1 MRLTRRTPQGDPER
15 HAVSVVP
22 VVLAQV
28 LVTVD
33 ESGRARVRVD
43 GIEHPDGPVE
53 EGQLGGVLASVAEA
67 EDGPVRVEI
76 HEPDGTRYA
85 DILQPPRRR
94 PAPRQEKDAGTP
106 ARGPVLRAEGFAPGE
121 PVLIAVP
128 TTMSIS
134 ADANGTVCLLA
145 APNRPR
151 HLDELILFGL
161 ASRRTVRGRRIPHA
175 KPGRWWR
182 R

>member
-1 MRLTRRTPQGDPER
+1 MRLTRRAPQGDPER

-43 GIEHPDGPVE
+43 GIEHPDGPVDR
-53 EGQLGGVLASVAEA
+53 GQLGGVLASVAEA
-67 EDGPVRVEI
+67 ADGAVRVEI
-76 HEPDGTRYA
+76 HEPDGTSYA

-94 PAPRQEKDAGTP
+94 PAPRQEKDAGRT

-121 PVLIAVP
+121 TVLVAVLA
-128 TTMSIS
+128 TSIR
-134 ADANGTVCLLA
+134 ADADGAVCLHA
-145 APNRPR
+145 APSRPR
-151 HLDELILFGL
+151 RLDELILFGL
-161 ASRRTVRGRRIPHA
+161 ASRRTVFGRRIPHA
-175 KPGRWWR
+175 KPGRW
-182 R
+182 

>member
-1 MRLTRRTPQGDPER
+1 MRLAWRAPRGDPEQQT
-15 HAVSVVP
+15 VSVVP

-67 EDGPVRVEI
+67 ADGPVRVEI

-94 PAPRQEKDAGTP
+94 PAPRQEKDAGRT

-121 PVLIAVP
+121 TVLVAVL
-128 TTMSIS
+128 TTSIR
-134 ADANGTVCLLA
+134 ADADGTVCLLA

-151 HLDELILFGL
+151 RVDELILFGL

>member
-1 MRLTRRTPQGDPER
+1 MRLARRAPRPDPEQQT
-15 HAVSVVP
+15 VSVVP

-53 EGQLGGVLASVAEA
+53 GGQLGGVLASVAEA
-67 EDGPVRVEI
+67 ADGPVRVEI
-76 HEPDGTRYA
+76 HEPDGTSYA

-94 PAPRQEKDAGTP
+94 PAPRQEKDAGST

-121 PVLIAVP
+121 TVQVAVL
-128 TTMSIS
+128 TTSIR
-134 ADANGTVCLLA
+134 ADADGTVCLLA
-145 APNRPR
+145 APTKPR
-151 HLDELILFGL
+151 RLDELILFGL

-175 KPGRWWR
+175 KPGRWR

>member
-1 MRLTRRTPQGDPER
+1 MRLARRAPQSGPEQQ
-15 HAVSVVP
+15 AESVVP

-28 LVTVD
+28 LVTVE

-43 GIEHPDGPVE
+43 GTEHPDGPIDQA
-53 EGQLGGVLASVAEA
+53 QLGGVLASVVEA
-67 EDGPVRVEI
+67 ADGPVRVEI

-94 PAPRQEKDAGTP
+94 PAPRQEKDAPTP

-121 PVLIAVP
+121 TVLVAVP
-128 TTMSIS
+128 TTTSIR

-145 APNRPR
+145 TPHRPR
-151 HLDELILFGL
+151 RLNELILFGL
-161 ASRRTVRGRRIPHA
+161 ASRRTVRGRRIPHS
-175 KPGRWWR
+175 KPGRW
-182 R
+182 

>member
-1 MRLTRRTPQGDPER
+1 MRLARRAPRGDPER

-28 LVTVD
+28 IVTVD
-33 ESGRARVRVD
+33 ESGRAHVRVD
-43 GIEHPDGPVE
+43 GIEHPDGPVDRE
-53 EGQLGGVLASVAEA
+53 QLGGVLAGVADA
-67 EDGPVRVEI
+67 ADGPVRVEI

-121 PVLIAVP
+121 TVLVTVP
-128 TTMSIS
+128 TTSIR
-134 ADANGTVCLLA
+134 ADADGTVCLLA

-151 HLDELILFGL
+151 RLDELILFGL

-175 KPGRWWR
+175 KPGRW
-182 R
+182 

>member
-1 MRLTRRTPQGDPER
+1 MRLARRVPRGDAEQQ
-15 HAVSVVP
+15 AVGVVP

-43 GIEHPDGPVE
+43 GIEHPDGPVDRE
-53 EGQLGGVLASVAEA
+53 RLGGVLAGVADA
-67 EDGPVRVEI
+67 ADGPVRVEI
-76 HEPDGTRYA
+76 HEPDGTSYA

-94 PAPRQEKDAGTP
+94 PAARQEKDAPTP

-121 PVLIAVP
+121 TVLVAVL
-128 TTMSIS
+128 TMSVR
-134 ADANGTVCLLA
+134 ADADGTVCLLA
-145 APNRPR
+145 LPNRPR
-151 HLDELILFGL
+151 RVDELMLLGL
-161 ASRRTVRGRRIPHA
+161 ASRRTVFGRRIPDA
-175 KPGRWWR
+175 KPGRWR